1 MSRMFV
7 NSLEFVVIVNQNVI
21 WQYNN
26 IIPHNILSAIYFN
39 TCKVYFCNLISAGTG
54 SSFL

>member
-26 IIPHNILSAIYFN
+26 IITHNILSAIYFN